1 MMRNMQFAG
10 CMSINIIVLILA
22 VVFPALAL
30 VAFVASA
37 LTCIILSSKLRST
50 RCIAHISSPDLKYTD
65 YE

>member
-30 VAFVASA
+30 VAFVAST
-37 LTCIILSSKLRST
+37 LTCIILLSKLRST